1 MREMNGLE
9 LDQKEVEPTIGR
21 KIKTKV
27 EITNEYSGNILIAD
41 SDLILSDR
49 ISSICITADMSF
61 NTKLEADSKREYQN
75 VEFLFRQKPVLG
87 GLAALLPS
95 ISHIRRKYLCFFV
108 TRVSERNVID
118 PEHVMLALAG
128 LRDFLV
134 ERAIN
139 EVSMP
144 VYDPIRSRLNPRE
157 L

>member
-1 MREMNGLE
+1 
-9 LDQKEVEPTIGR
+9 
-21 KIKTKV
+21 
-27 EITNEYSGNILIAD
+27 
-41 SDLILSDR
+41 
-49 ISSICITADMSF
+49 MSF

-75 VEFLFRQKPVLG
+75 VEFLFRQRPVLG

-95 ISHIRRKYLCFFV
+95 ISHILRKYLCFFV

-144 VYDPIRSRLNPRE
+144 VYDPIRGRLNPRE